1 MLEQSARSSVRLLG
15 QWVSEGL
22 TCPFDHLVHV
32 FTLSTYPPCP
42 LVPLAIP
49 SYMPAQYQRQHS
61 TQAPRLTPSAP
72 AQVKSEVS
80 GRELAG

>member
-1 MLEQSARSSVRLLG
+1 MLEQSARSSVCLLG

-22 TCPFDHLVHV
+22 TCPCDHLVHV
-32 FTLSTYPPCP
+32 FTLSTYPP

-61 TQAPRLTPSAP
+61 TQAPWLTPSAP